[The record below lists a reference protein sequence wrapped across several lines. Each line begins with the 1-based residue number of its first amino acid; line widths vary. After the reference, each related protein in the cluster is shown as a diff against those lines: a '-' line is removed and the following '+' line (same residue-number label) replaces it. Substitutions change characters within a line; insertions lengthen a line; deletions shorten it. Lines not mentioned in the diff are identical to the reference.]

1 MENKEARLRMMYLA
15 NLISVPMAL
24 HAAVKLSIPDL
35 VWQGGA
41 NLPISPKQL
50 AALIQSKLGLATEPD
65 TANLQRILQVLASH
79 GVFEEVLESGSQA
92 AKAFR
97 LTHIGQTLVPDEQ
110 GLSLGAYILRN
121 YQDAFVQAWPHLH
134 ESVLDP
140 RQEPFKRAHG
150 VPVYDY
156 YARDSTCNLLMQK
169 AMSSISLP
177 FLRAVLDS
185 YDGFGSEGL
194 KRIIVDVGG
203 SSGSCV
209 AMIVDRYPGLQGI
222 NFDLPQV
229 VADAPQ
235 HKGVTHIG
243 GNMFD
248 YVPEGDVMFM
258 KGVLTSCSD
267 EECKKVLENCHKAL
281 PENGK
286 LILCDTVVP
295 AATDDSERTRMLLV
309 ADIFLMTFLAANC
322 RNRTESEYRK
332 LCEAAGFTGFRAHYN
347 FDHFTA
353 LMEFQ
358 K

>member
-248 YVPEGDVMFM
+248 YVPEGDIIFM
-258 KGVLTSCSD
+258 KSVLNSYSD

-286 LILCDTVVP
+286 FILCDMAMPRVS
-295 AATDDSERTRMLLV
+295 DDSERTRMLLV
-309 ADIFLMTFLAANC
+309 FDIFLMTFHAANC
-322 RNRTESEYRK
+322 RNRTESENRK
-332 LCEAAGFTGFRAHYN
+332 LCEAVGFTGFKAFYN
-347 FDHFTA
+347 FDHFTT